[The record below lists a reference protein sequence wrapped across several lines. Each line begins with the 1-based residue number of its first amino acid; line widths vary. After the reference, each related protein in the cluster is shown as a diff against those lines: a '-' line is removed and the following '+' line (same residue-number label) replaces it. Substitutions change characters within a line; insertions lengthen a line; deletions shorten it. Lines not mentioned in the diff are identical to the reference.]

1 MEKYCLLIRRKHA
14 TLYYQGKNVSYLAVG
29 RRVGNLF
36 EMQYHQISRN
46 KDHVEESSDVNKD
59 GIRFEEEKH
68 QKNIR

>member
-1 MEKYCLLIRRKHA
+1 MFKKKACNIVLPGEKCILLSRRP
-14 TLYYQGKNVSYLAVG
+14 SC
-29 RRVGNLF
+29 LF